1 MNKTQ
6 IIEDIHTL
14 VSHNVIGD
22 LQLMS
27 RYKGFRGE
35 LFLNEL
41 FKTKKDREL
50 YEGGMIISTNKSAAS
65 SLDDAVYINI
75 VDKAKYN
82 DNYIEIFR
90 LLSTLDFKS
99 MYLIVYDTDY
109 LINTD
114 VMIYEDETIAFDIPK
129 MDVKLYDLN
138 TNSFSEANDGIVTI
152 TNEFENQSKRNKNTY
167 TITEDSKI
175 WLIDELS
182 AFDENELYHLFMTRL
197 ILDGY
202 IGFSKVKGKPSDI
215 DLITK
220 KNENFSL
227 IEVKEK
233 DLPKQAKK
241 GFGLDVPRL
250 KDFDRIS
257 KSTGLPYFLIVREV
271 DNQTDRNFLGWKYI
285 NITDFIEDVKGEAEV
300 EGGTGM
306 RSSYSNNPTL
316 ICSYEKFQDIK

>member
-1 MNKTQ
+1 M
-6 IIEDIHTL
+6 
-14 VSHNVIGD
+14 
-22 LQLMS
+22 
-27 RYKGFRGE
+27 
-35 LFLNEL
+35 NEL

-50 YEGGMIISTNKSAAS
+50 YEGGMIISTNEAAAS

-75 VDKAKYN
+75 VDKTKYN
-82 DNYIEIFR
+82 DNYIGIFR
-90 LLSTLDFKS
+90 LLSTLEFKS
-99 MYLIVYDTDY
+99 MYLIVYDTDD

-138 TNSFSEANDGIVTI
+138 THSFSEVTEGIGTI
-152 TNEFENQSKRNKNTY
+152 TNEFKNQPKRNKNTHPISGN
-167 TITEDSKI
+167 TKV

-220 KNENFSL
+220 RNGHYSL

-233 DLPKQAKK
+233 DVAKKKK
-241 GFGLDVPRL
+241 GFGLDTPRI
-250 KDFDRIS
+250 KDFDRIL
-257 KSTGLPYFLIVREV
+257 KATGLPYFLIVREV

-285 NITDFIEDVKGEAEV
+285 NITDFIEDVKDEAEV

-306 RSSYSNNPTL
+306 RSEYSSNPTL